1 MSREPSFKSSAIR
14 QQFSE
19 LAALINDE
27 LTVYLIGGGAL
38 TLDDLKN
45 ATKDIDLIVRRKS
58 ELKQLWS
65 VLRSAGYE
73 PQGELAEEYDELEA
87 AFILEKNHRR
97 FDVFHEQVAGVLYL
111 SEPMISRSRD
121 LFTEDGLSVRM
132 VSLNDIFL
140 FKSVANREDDVD
152 DMIRIAEGG
161 IDDDVIV
168 EEVMIQLE
176 LLGSDD
182 FLSSMKKKLDRLE
195 DQGFEFDIHN
205 EVQTLYSR
213 MKDGAEVKNAIVTL
227 REHEYDDNLYSGVP
241 LSAIKRRVGEDVAST
256 GIEWLDR
263 IGELE
268 RAADGSIKI
277 AE

>member
-111 SEPMISRSRD
+111 SEPMISRSRH

-195 DQGFEFDIHN
+195 DQGFEFDIHR

-227 REHEYDDNLYSGVP
+227 REHEYDDDLYEGVP
-241 LSAIKRRVGEDVAST
+241 KSAIERQVGEDVAST